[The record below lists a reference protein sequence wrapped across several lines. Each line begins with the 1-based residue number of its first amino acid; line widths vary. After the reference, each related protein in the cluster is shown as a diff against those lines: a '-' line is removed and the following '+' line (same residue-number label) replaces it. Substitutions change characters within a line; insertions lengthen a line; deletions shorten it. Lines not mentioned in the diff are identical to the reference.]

1 MSWPRIDAQS
11 AAAEGCADR
20 ASQHDDS
27 NLTDAGEPM
36 TAHPGISAG
45 SSSRRRRPK
54 TGPMTPAAVVVV
66 LAGGMVAALYARQD
80 KMLFSPRAFA
90 RGWAHRAKS
99 TWN

>member
-36 TAHPGISAG
+36 TAHPGIQLVHQADG
-45 SSSRRRRPK
+45 VGQKP
-54 TGPMTPAAVVVV
+54 GP
-66 LAGGMVAALYARQD
+66 
-80 KMLFSPRAFA
+80 
-90 RGWAHRAKS
+90 
-99 TWN
+99 